1 MDEFH
6 NQMWFLVES
15 SSAVSISTGDLLLTT
30 SPTHIC
36 INLASIMRD
45 GRNDCYITAVSGGAV
60 NGYLCPMAGALNYVN
75 PIPHV
80 TKLLKHAVHKPDDG
94 WQAVPQS
101 LWPEIYE
108 FVYGQVY

>member
-1 MDEFH
+1 MEFT
-6 NQMWFLVES
+6 VES
-15 SSAVSISTGDLLLTT
+15 SEAVSISLGDLLLTT
-30 SPTHIC
+30 SVCHTYIW
-36 INLASIMRD
+36 LACTLCNE
-45 GRNDCYITAVSGGAV
+45 GGDCYITAVSRGAAT
-60 NGYLCPMAGALNYVN
+60 GDLCPVQDSLEYLN
-75 PIPHV
+75 PILHV